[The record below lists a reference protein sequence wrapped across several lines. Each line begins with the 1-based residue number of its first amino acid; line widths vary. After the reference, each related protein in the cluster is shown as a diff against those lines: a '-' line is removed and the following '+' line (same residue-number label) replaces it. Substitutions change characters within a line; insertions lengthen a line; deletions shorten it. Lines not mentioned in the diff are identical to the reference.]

1 MKTRSHLLAY
11 SMGSAV
17 GLIVGTLLG
26 GPVVD
31 ELRIVHRARR
41 AK

>member
-1 MKTRSHLLAY
+1 MKTRGHLLAY
-11 SMGSAV
+11 SVGSTV

-26 GPVVD
+26 GPLVD
-31 ELRIVHRARR
+31 ELRIAHRARR